1 MVAGW
6 GKTGPIVLAARVLA
20 GEAIDRAAV
29 DTQGFR
35 FGQVLDYREPM
46 FLPAGAKYLDLPGL
60 MALNAPNA
68 LWVAGEGMKPDVL
81 KQKYDELNTFVG
93 ESNGM
98 TAAAAE
104 WLVK

>member
-6 GKTGPIVLAARVLA
+6 GEIGPIVLAARALA
-20 GEAIDRAAV
+20 GEEIDRVAV

-35 FGQVLDYREPM
+35 FGQVLDYRDSM

-60 MALNAPNA
+60 MALNAPHA
-68 LWVAGEGMKPDVL
+68 LWVTGEGAEPNVL
-81 KQKYDELNTFVG
+81 KQKFDELKAFTG
-93 ESNGM
+93 EAKAMN
-98 TAAAAE
+98 AAAAE